1 MHMIMKRVH
10 GWAIYKHGMNLQVR
24 QRWRI

>member
-1 MHMIMKRVH
+1 MIMKRVH